1 MARTQV
7 YIARNI
13 APTRTGQTHLNCR
26 AGKDLLAEGVA
37 EAGADALFAYA
48 ELWGML
54 LKQIECE
61 MAQSREVLR
70 PIVALDP
77 TVVRAESYVQH
88 PMASV
93 LNRPMRAYGAGNG
106 LSLCRQRRD
115 EIRRSRP
122 ICPSMR
128 RSLSTMSVLEGF
140 GDRQCGEATGT
151 RSPADQRKRDAVL
164 FRGEADQRV
173 DRQSRAADEAK
184 AEVGRKRPRAEQL
197 ASWASLVCAASSR
210 WPSTRSTAISLPKR
224 ARSLLSASSRS
235 SPAPWTSLRSRSLRS
250 SPERRTSPTA
260 RCDATEKL
268 LQVSSGWT
276 IS

>member
-140 GDRQCGEATGT
+140 GDRQCGEAAGT

-197 ASWASLVCAASSR
+197 VQLGKPSLRGIFQMAFNTLDRDLPTQTGAQSFVCQQ
-210 WPSTRSTAISLPKR
+210 PVQP
-224 ARSLLSASSRS
+224 RSLDKSQISIVAVISGEAHQSDG
-235 SPAPWTSLRSRSLRS
+235 TV
-250 SPERRTSPTA
+250 RR
-260 RCDATEKL
+260 D
-268 LQVSSGWT
+268 
-276 IS
+276 